1 MALSLDDINAQLSSQ
16 QAAPAAPPVKGLSI
30 DDVNQQLLSIDDVNK
45 QLQAKPV
52 TPPTKPP
59 ADNDHWAITRGIVT
73 GVRQGLP
80 ETLGGFL
87 HMLGAESA
95 GNALKD
101 YAKSMPEEYAPKG
114 GGLTAPEGVTD
125 WGSYLQE
132 LFGQGATSMVPT
144 LIGGGVGGALG
155 SVAGPGGT
163 TLGATVGAAIPSYAQ
178 NTGDLYNALLEEGAS
193 GTKARA
199 LAAIGGVPIT
209 YLDMISFKGLLGSL
223 DAGTKKMVMRE
234 AAKYILKESGKGS
247 LREMST
253 EGLQQA
259 IQEAIVQFTSGKP
272 LDPKKAALSVA
283 ESALAG
289 ALTGSVASAGSASLG
304 ARSAGRTPANG
315 LPEGE
320 VPPPATDTAGLPPI
334 PTGFTPPA
342 NGDTYLLPDDN
353 SSFTVAGYDP
363 KAGIVIGGDG
373 TALTADEWQKLKPQ
387 LLDMAPPEGEP
398 GAGQEPPPDGIRQT
412 GEAPLDGIEEVLQG
426 GNREADVSGEP
437 PNLRDAVPAEEQA
450 ARIDTTP
457 RQSDLLAPPPP
468 VSVSLKEA
476 LVDQEHPEVMAEAGQ
491 TVADIGD
498 HIETILDEAARLRRE
513 NPDSI
518 SATKE
523 AEALEAN
530 AAKWQ
535 AALRRL
541 LGPQEK
547 ITEEGLR
554 KAEEKTEAAKLG
566 DKTGQLGQSY
576 NPNEKFESAAPTA
589 DRRMGAL
596 GREQSGTGEVPADN
610 TPSRLKRISDRLG
623 VKAQPGA
630 SPAQQFSENEL
641 AAAQEVAANKP
652 LVPGDK
658 SGQRVLAGLSAEQRA
673 ERPITAEELRENAR
687 KARIAEAN
695 KKAAAA
701 EVARRKEA
709 FDAKE
714 AARKQ
719 NEANLAALQGEPP
732 VDWAMRQYQS
742 AHRTLSTNVD
752 EAVRQAKKVGVKATP
767 QDIIKAQ
774 DEIFKKFAQNNAGNP
789 LTKEKLKYR
798 DEGGNNLVKE
808 VVKYARKRK
817 EGALPRT
824 ISQAIADAGGISM
837 IDKPANIEI
846 NQRAYKGTATDRLFR
861 QNGMPFDDMARH
873 LAERGYVKA
882 DANGKA
888 DVQDMWDKL
897 ERDISAT
904 HPSETVT
911 SQQDE
916 QAREEHLSKLKEE
929 KQGSERDN
937 ELAQKAQAVGI
948 DPYEPG
954 QGFRSEEAW
963 AYFVDDAYNVYNEIR
978 ADLLESARRLGI
990 RVRDGMSN
998 DQIDAAIM
1006 AEEQAVSDREAYEDA
1021 KEAAAAHQLNAATA
1035 GIEAESPANVQVQN
1049 ITNAAVEQNIAD
1061 IGDDE
1066 VPFSRKLSVTRT
1078 RVEGLPGVYA
1088 ENSVENEAARAEAE
1102 KVLGAILKKITG
1114 TAKLTVV
1121 DRLLATN
1128 QDGVAEE
1135 VEGVTLKGKG
1145 QIIVA
1150 MDKLPTMIGV
1160 SRHEAVHFL
1169 RGALAISDADWRVL
1183 RKEAQKWRKKF
1194 NIDERYKT
1202 DVANWRERGI
1212 SDARIE
1218 EMLDEEAI
1226 ASFAQTPAL
1235 TTNGVINRTMA
1246 LIRQLMTAIGNFISG
1261 NGFRSAERII
1271 EKMMRGDM
1279 AIDRSLRENRK
1290 MMQAQQINAVFHR
1303 FADKYVNTPGFKKF
1317 LGKTT
1322 YIPAESA
1329 GAYKGGPATFQVY
1342 HGTTYTDIDQVDT
1355 GRGNTE
1361 NAMGAGFYA
1370 STSVEDVNNNYA
1382 GKHGPDF
1389 QGNVEREYERL
1400 DGEFQAGGMGDAEIT
1415 DIVDNFVDAIT
1426 PQQYQTILGEL
1437 GIEDSDQTL
1446 TDDRF
1451 IEKAL
1456 RWQAE
1461 KNIAGESDGLVMPV
1475 FVKLENPFDMRSKG
1489 GTEITSTREKNRL
1502 LKSIDKVG
1510 RQWDE
1515 LDDKFIE
1522 KVKTAIYER
1531 DWLTAYD
1538 LYKMGNEYGFYG
1550 VRSYDPNYKPGSWGQ
1565 FLQDVA
1571 KELGYDGMIM
1581 SPKNHFGMML
1591 GLTSDTLHVMPFK
1604 DANVKSA
1611 LGNAGTF
1618 DRGMNIMF
1626 SRKNKPWHGS
1636 PNPNI
1641 FARFLRKYISTGEGA
1656 QVFGYGHYAA
1666 GKRRL
1671 AEHYR
1676 DNLTAKRDPEII
1688 ASHYIEELKDFVHD
1702 LDNASDNKFFSLSE
1716 KIKIANVIEGRR
1728 VNTEKL
1734 SKILESD
1741 NRFKDRVKD
1750 YGLLARGIA
1759 RAATGYDKSDGSFTG
1774 DGIVG
1779 FRNIQDAVDH
1789 KPGRLYQV
1797 EIPDHEDML
1806 DLDVKFSEQSKQV
1819 KDAIKKVI
1827 DTQAE
1832 ELLKV
1837 MPVAKADGTF
1847 ATGNDIRKIAN
1858 AFEAYVNGEELLVRN
1873 SEGGVGIVRMKDGMN
1888 IYQEVSAVLGG
1899 DRNKRTPKDVAASDF
1914 LKAIGIPGNRYLENQ
1929 HRNLNSMMIT
1939 HAVAKVESAEE
1950 YGEPVFT
1957 LVVSDNRNSSNSDD
1971 FAFPDPMTRKEIE
1984 DVFND
1989 KNVANMIVDKAI
2001 KADKE
2006 GVDPFNTHDVQYRTR
2021 KSDGFNLTLNKAE
2034 LPHNY
2039 VVFDDDDINILAAF
2053 SRKDLPPEVKA
2064 VANELKDVMFSRK
2077 FKSEQTDQGEQLIIP
2092 GAERI
2097 SDKQLAERKMKEAKK
2112 ADKLQRGTSELPLF
2126 GDWRIEKQ
2134 ESLFSRKAPA
2144 NFSPDNMESLTRL
2157 GSYFTF
2163 PASLAERD
2171 YKFAEVYSAER
2182 NKQDI
2187 ANKKTA
2193 EYNANIADYSGA
2205 SLEARQKAA
2214 AIMELAD
2221 AQGIAIKPR
2230 NGVFAINNT
2239 GREKVLGS
2247 KKGQTLIATGETL
2260 NALLAINNT
2269 NNRMWSDL
2277 IDAVVRA
2284 SDDIYVGDATSKA
2297 IFEAAGKEPQAKTK
2311 EEIQML
2317 GNFVKHLEEQRKV
2330 AYMPKRRSGD
2340 AYIYVKAL
2348 PGSEEGKDE
2357 SPNRDRPSVFFTL
2370 VDTFGTPLNK
2380 IKEKTVRR
2388 NPAQRKAE
2396 LLKAVREIEKQYPS
2410 DKYIVGYDFINT
2422 EDVFS
2427 MTELDVM
2434 DKMQLASQLAILHD
2448 LNEVKASDPRIEKLK
2463 TDIAAGYYSKEFMR
2477 KLMYGVT
2484 RGSQKTSRN
2493 VPGYSGD
2500 FELAIAQRVRA
2511 GASAVAQTLTAKQIG
2526 GAHEVMFGVPDK
2538 NNPHKM
2544 TGGHLDPN
2552 VRQFTKNWQN
2562 YLNNSTNDYGTMR
2575 KFAFFSFMW
2584 GSLAA
2589 PLINLSQSH
2598 FVTAH
2603 QLSTWMADSVHSGQA
2618 KAHAQL
2624 AIELARMVPAIRS
2637 SWDGVLINPDKIAGM
2652 TKAERASVKDLQDK
2666 GVIGTTA
2673 MKELTGEAHT
2683 GFFHE
2688 NPKTR
2693 EYAKKFDRLF
2703 NMGASLYGASEQ
2715 AMRIAAHN
2723 VAYRAAL
2730 DPASRQR
2737 FDDLYADNEMWKQ
2750 TKRENGGKITPE
2762 MVARFVVDKTQFV
2775 QGKLNN
2781 PEFARGGMAL
2791 VAQFKKYTLSYAKFM
2806 KDLFFAHGKEGRTA
2820 FYYGMAM
2827 LAVSSGFM
2835 GLPFMEDMMQLIGA
2849 LIGKDI
2855 DKELRD
2861 LLQEYGGESGDL
2873 AAELFLRGA
2882 GRGGGASWWQAD
2894 VSKRFG
2900 QGDFIPSTDVM
2911 SLAGPF
2917 ASATVGKIIAAKQRL
2932 ASGQPQAAFAELLP
2946 KFAGDLYKS
2955 AVVYPS
2961 EGYSS
2966 RKGDI
2971 LMTPEEITPAQ
2982 KMVRATGFQPNEMSL
2997 RLSQRNWERLD
3008 AQQLAEK
3015 RQEFLRGVARLTKLA
3030 ESAEDAGDKKRADSL
3045 YAEADRLQDEA
3056 DRLNLA
3062 INGRSYRGAQ
3072 RRTDFERTQEK
3083 NLKTREKNREG
3094 YTPYNPYGGPKP

>member
-114 GGLTAPEGVTD
+114 GSLTAPEGVTD

-163 TLGATVGAAIPSYAQ
+163 ALGATVGAAIPSYAQ

-199 LAAIGGVPIT
+199 LAAIGGVPIS

-259 IQEAIVQFTSGKP
+259 IQEAIVQFTSDKP

-334 PTGFTPPA
+334 PTGFAPPA

-566 DKTGQLGQSY
+566 DKTGQLGQAY

-623 VKAQPGA
+623 VKAQPGT

-998 DQIDAAIM
+998 DQIDAAVM

-1061 IGDDE
+1061 IGDDD

-1235 TTNGVINRTMA
+1235 TTNGVVNRTMA

-1322 YIPAESA
+1322 YIPADST
-1329 GAYKGGPATFQVY
+1329 GAWKGGPATFQSY
-1342 HGTTYTDIDQVDT
+1342 HGTTHGEIEEIESD
-1355 GRGNTE
+1355 RGNKE
-1361 NAMGAGFYA
+1361 NAMGSGFYA
-1370 STSVEDVNNNYA
+1370 STSTQDVNDNYA
-1382 GKHGPDF
+1382 GRHGPDF
-1389 QGNVEREYERL
+1389 RGNVEREYERL
-1400 DGEFQAGGMGDAEIT
+1400 SAADDSEIAVITENYVNGMSSQEYENTLDS
-1415 DIVDNFVDAIT
+1415 
-1426 PQQYQTILGEL
+1426 L
-1437 GIEDSDQTL
+1437 GIEDTGSVSDAIENPKL
-1446 TDDRF
+1446 

-1456 RWQAE
+1456 YYQAE
-1461 KNIAGESDGLVMPV
+1461 QNVAGETDGLVMPV
-1475 FVKLENPFDMRSKG
+1475 FVKIEKPFDMRSKG

-1515 LDDKFIE
+1515 LDDKFME
-1522 KVKTAIYER
+1522 KVKTAIYES

-1550 VRSYDPNYKPGSWGQ
+1550 VRSYDQDNGNSASWGQ
-1565 FLQDVA
+1565 FIQDVA
-1571 KELGYDGMIM
+1571 KDLGYDGMVM
-1581 SPKNHFGMML
+1581 SPKNHFPMMS

-1604 DANVKSA
+1604 SQNVKSA

-1626 SRKNKPWHGS
+1626 SRRGDPWHGS
-1636 PNPNI
+1636 EK
-1641 FARFLRKYISTGEGA
+1641 FFEKFLRTFINSGTGS
-1656 QVFGYGHYAA
+1656 QVFGFGHYFTDS
-1666 GKRRL
+1666 RSL
-1671 AEHYR
+1671 AEYYK
-1676 DNLTAKRDPEII
+1676 NKNG
-1688 ASHYIEELKDFVHD
+1688 KD
-1702 LDNASDNKFFSLSE
+1702 
-1716 KIKIANVIEGRR
+1716 G
-1728 VNTEKL
+1728 KL
-1734 SKILESD
+1734 Y
-1741 NRFKDRVKD
+1741 RVK
-1750 YGLLARGIA
+1750 
-1759 RAATGYDKSDGSFTG
+1759 
-1774 DGIVG
+1774 
-1779 FRNIQDAVDH
+1779 
-1789 KPGRLYQV
+1789 
-1797 EIPDHEDML
+1797 IPSQSDML
-1806 DLDVKFSEQSKQV
+1806 DLDSSFENQSKEV
-1819 KDAIKKVI
+1819 KAVI
-1827 DTQAE
+1827 EKFLASSPE
-1832 ELLKV
+1832 E
-1837 MPVAKADGTF
+1837 
-1847 ATGNDIRKIAN
+1847 IA
-1858 AFEAYVNGEELLVRN
+1858 RDM
-1873 SEGGVGIVRMKDGMN
+1873 GIVRADGSAATIKDIKTIFKAFKAFMEDDHIHAEQGEEFGSRMRN
-1888 IYQEVSAVLGG
+1888 GLRMYQEIASALGA
-1899 DRNKRTPKDVAASDF
+1899 DRNTRGPQDVAASDF
-1914 LKAIGIPGNRYLENQ
+1914 LKKIGIPGNTYVENS
-1929 HRNLNSMMIT
+1929 HRSIVGKNPTSVWAEKVTSKDGRELYKVTVLDKKKMHSKFEFPNSMTEAQMEEIFDKRTVKEMIKG
-1939 HAVAKVESAEE
+1939 AKKAEAE
-1950 YGEPVFT
+1950 AE
-1957 LVVSDNRNSSNSDD
+1957 
-1971 FAFPDPMTRKEIE
+1971 DPQTFK
-1984 DVFND
+1984 V
-1989 KNVANMIVDKAI
+1989 
-2001 KADKE
+2001 
-2006 GVDPFNTHDVQYRTR
+2006 R
-2021 KSDGFNLTLNKAE
+2021 KSDGFDTSFNQNNID
-2034 LPHNY
+2034 HNY
-2039 VVFDDDDINILAAF
+2039 VVFDDNDIDILEAF

-2092 GAERI
+2092 GADRI

-2112 ADKLQRGTSELPLF
+2112 ADKMQRGASELPLF

-2134 ESLFSRKAPA
+2134 ESMFSRKAPA

-2171 YKFAEVYSAER
+2171 SKFAEVYSAER

-2230 NGVFAINNT
+2230 NGVFAIHNKGT
-2239 GREKVLGS
+2239 EKVLGS
-2247 KKGQTLIATGETL
+2247 QKGQTLIATGETL

-2410 DKYIVGYDFINT
+2410 EKYIVGYDFINT

-2603 QLSTWMADSVHSGQA
+2603 QLSTWMSDSVHSGQA

-2637 SWDGVLINPDKIAGM
+2637 SWDGVLINPDEIAGM

-2683 GFFHE
+2683 GFLHE

-2715 AMRIAAHN
+2715 AVRIAAHN

-2750 TKRENGGKITPE
+2750 VKRENGGKITPE

-2855 DKELRD
+2855 DKEIRD
-2861 LLQEYGGESGDL
+2861 LLQEYGGESGDV

-3015 RQEFLRGVARLTKLA
+3015 RQEFLRGAARLTKLA